1 MKYVHFCMHIRAGT
15 MNTKFWSWPNE
26 STTSDRKS
34 NQYAFAL
41 SVHQPRHTAGGT
53 CDSDAPAR
61 TTRSGPKKYSYNIKR
76 EIFGADLKHSF
87 HQQLGSLWRQSVAR
101 KSTGVDEFPVY
112 YYYQSDL
119 SILWFPASH
128 HHQEH
133 NGVKLFLKSSYLN
146 LIILKLHRYLF
157 SWYSSITMKNHFV
170 KTRVSRNIPSKFF
183 WHVLG

>member
-1 MKYVHFCMHIRAGT
+1 MRSLNCSLTV
-15 MNTKFWSWPNE
+15 NE
-26 STTSDRKS
+26 ICSLLYAHQGWHNEYQILKLAKRKH
-34 NQYAFAL
+34 NFRQKIKPICICTEC
-41 SVHQPRHTAGGT
+41 VHQPRHTAGGT

-157 SWYSSITMKNHFV
+157 S
-170 KTRVSRNIPSKFF
+170 
-183 WHVLG
+183 

>member
-1 MKYVHFCMHIRAGT
+1 M
-15 MNTKFWSWPNE
+15 
-26 STTSDRKS
+26 
-34 NQYAFAL
+34 
-41 SVHQPRHTAGGT
+41 HQPRHTARGT

-61 TTRSGPKKYSYNIKR
+61 TTRSGPKKYSYSIKR

-133 NGVKLFLKSSYLN
+133 NGVKLFLKSSYFKVTSSRPVDYS
-146 LIILKLHRYLF
+146 ILETFGQRSQYISIKFPLHKHSESAWVCY
-157 SWYSSITMKNHFV
+157 
-170 KTRVSRNIPSKFF
+170 
-183 WHVLG
+183 

>member
-1 MKYVHFCMHIRAGT
+1 M
-15 MNTKFWSWPNE
+15 
-26 STTSDRKS
+26 
-34 NQYAFAL
+34 
-41 SVHQPRHTAGGT
+41 HQPRHTAGGT

-61 TTRSGPKKYSYNIKR
+61 TTRSGPKKYSYTIKR

-128 HHQEH
+128 HHQLSTMGW
-133 NGVKLFLKSSYLN
+133 NYFWKAATYLN
-146 LIILKLHRYLF
+146 LMILKFHEVHRYLF
-157 SWYSSITMKNHFV
+157 SWYSSIATKNHFV
-170 KTRVSRNIPSKFF
+170 KTQVSRNIQSKFF
-183 WHVLG
+183 WHVVG